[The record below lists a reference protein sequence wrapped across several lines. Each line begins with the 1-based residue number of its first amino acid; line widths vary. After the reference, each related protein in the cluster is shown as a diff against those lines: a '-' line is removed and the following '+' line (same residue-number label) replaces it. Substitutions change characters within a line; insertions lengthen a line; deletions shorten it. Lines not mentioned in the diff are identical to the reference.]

1 MTFECKTFPNENAAR
16 AGIVAAE
23 ATWTRPVYVN
33 VGGGRHVS
41 HASLPPQRLSEPRE
55 LVNGRWAVVAYHP
68 SMKGEQIT
76 PADIKG
82 KDLPAQAQ
90 AAPKAGK

>member
-1 MTFECKTFPNENAAR
+1 MTIQCKTFPNENAAR

-41 HASLPPQRLSEPRE
+41 HAALPPQRLSEPRE
-55 LVNGRWAVVAYHP
+55 LVNGRWAVIADHP

-76 PADIKG
+76 PADIKD
-82 KDLPAQAQ
+82 KDLPTQ
-90 AAPKAGK
+90 AAPKGGK